1 MHRPAIL
8 ALSLLAAA
16 PHLSAQTS
24 PAALAWTGG
33 ASLLQYLIP
42 DEPDFMIV
50 RGTASHGA
58 MRVEGRWN
66 WEELNTG
73 SLFAG
78 RTFAGGD
85 RLELEFTPSLGLVA
99 GELDGVAAA
108 AEFSA
113 VLGPV
118 DFYLEGEYVVD
129 VQTSENDFLYSWS
142 ELGVTPIAPLRL
154 GLAAQRLRVYQT
166 PLELERGAFLGFTS
180 GRFTLAGYVFNPAT
194 DFQYVVVSLDLEF

>member
-1 MHRPAIL
+1 MRRPALL
-8 ALSLLAAA
+8 AVILLAAA

-24 PAALAWTGG
+24 PAAPPWTGG
-33 ASLLQYLIP
+33 VSLLQYLIP
-42 DEPDFMIV
+42 DEPDFLIV

-129 VQTSENDFLYSWS
+129 VRTSENDFLYSWS
-142 ELGVTPIAPLRL
+142 EVGLTPVAPLRL
-154 GLAAQRLRVYQT
+154 GVAAQRLRVYQT
-166 PLELERGAFLGFTS
+166 PLELERGAFLAFTR
-180 GRFTLAGYVFNPAT
+180 GRFTVSGYLFNPAT
-194 DFQYVVVSLDLEF
+194 DYQYVVASLDVEF